1 MLLYTDGLSEAM
13 RPESGEE
20 FGDRQLLTLLEVQA
34 EDELTNVRDSLVE
47 AAKTFSGV
55 PVLTDD
61 CTVMIAE
68 VR

>member
-1 MLLYTDGLSEAM
+1 MS
-13 RPESGEE
+13 PESGEE
-20 FGDRQLLTLLEVQA
+20 FGDKQLLTLLEVQA
-34 EDELTNVRDSLVE
+34 KDELTNVRDSLVE

-55 PVLTDD
+55 PVLKDD

>member
-1 MLLYTDGLSEAM
+1 
-13 RPESGEE
+13 
-20 FGDRQLLTLLEVQA
+20 
-34 EDELTNVRDSLVE
+34 LTNVRDSLVE